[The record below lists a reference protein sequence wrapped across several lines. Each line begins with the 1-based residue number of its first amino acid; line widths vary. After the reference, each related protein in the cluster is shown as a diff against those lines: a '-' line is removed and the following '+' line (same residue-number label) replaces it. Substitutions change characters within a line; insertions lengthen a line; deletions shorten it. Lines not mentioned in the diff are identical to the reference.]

1 MPYKQIVS
9 LIPENDAARLE
20 KLYEYRILDTHS
32 EDTFDKIALMAA
44 QIFDAQS
51 AFIVFVDKERVFIKS
66 NLSALPLSEVPR
78 NESLSSVAILRD
90 EPTVI
95 NDTTKED
102 FLINNPIIALEGG
115 IRFFAGVPLKTPEG
129 YNVGVICVCDSEP
142 RDASKKQL
150 DMLGSLSRIVI
161 DKLENRLRYRKTVES
176 HVDLM
181 NIALHEIKNPLAS
194 INLANDIMAKD
205 ATSVIRMTDMIKS
218 AVGRIQSKLTS
229 LLKHHEHE
237 ETELKLSIEEIDL
250 KKMFVRLIHNFELL
264 AFRKNQRII
273 LDCEDDVPLISADW
287 GKISDVMHNLLSNAI
302 KYSYPDSTIHI
313 ICRNDEDRVYIEVKD
328 EGQGLSSDDL
338 ERLFTK
344 FAKLSSKPTG
354 RETSNGLGLSI
365 TKSLVELHN
374 GSIEAIS
381 EGKGRGT
388 SFIVRLPYQ
397 YHKISNMAGVA

>member
-78 NESLSSVAILRD
+78 NESLSSVTILRD

-95 NDTTKED
+95 NDTTKEN

-142 RDASKKQL
+142 RDASEKQL

-313 ICRNDEDRVYIEVKD
+313 ICRNDDDRVYIEVKD

>member
-1 MPYKQIVS
+1 M
-9 LIPENDAARLE
+9 
-20 KLYEYRILDTHS
+20 
-32 EDTFDKIALMAA
+32 
-44 QIFDAQS
+44 
-51 AFIVFVDKERVFIKS
+51 
-66 NLSALPLSEVPR
+66 
-78 NESLSSVAILRD
+78 
-90 EPTVI
+90 
-95 NDTTKED
+95 
-102 FLINNPIIALEGG
+102 
-115 IRFFAGVPLKTPEG
+115 
-129 YNVGVICVCDSEP
+129 
-142 RDASKKQL
+142 
-150 DMLGSLSRIVI
+150 
-161 DKLENRLRYRKTVES
+161 
-176 HVDLM
+176 
-181 NIALHEIKNPLAS
+181 
-194 INLANDIMAKD
+194 
-205 ATSVIRMTDMIKS
+205 
-218 AVGRIQSKLTS
+218 
-229 LLKHHEHE
+229 
-237 ETELKLSIEEIDL
+237 
-250 KKMFVRLIHNFELL
+250 RLIHNFELL

-313 ICRNDEDRVYIEVKD
+313 ICRNDDDRVYIEVKD

>member
-95 NDTTKED
+95 NDTTKEN

-142 RDASKKQL
+142 RDASEEQL

-313 ICRNDEDRVYIEVKD
+313 ICRKDDDRVYIEVKD